1 MTKAKAKLRLVK
13 SGGEKTLYYKLVR
26 VNKSSP
32 AKLSFIMKSESIEY
46 KKDISTRPKTYGGP
60 LCVYSA
66 PSCNPRYTSYID
78 QLEEYVEV
86 WYCTIEPSEEKYVWT
101 SAGVGLPL
109 SDFSPKTV
117 LADSVTLTKLLG
129 TTTVL
134 EALIAFG

>member
-1 MTKAKAKLRLVK
+1 MPASAISRGVPLTKWD
-13 SGGEKTLYYKLVR
+13 TP

-32 AKLSFIMKSESIEY
+32 AKLSFIMGSRPVEY
-46 KKDISTRPKTYGGP
+46 KKGIAARPRTFDGP

-66 PSCNPRYTSYID
+66 PSCDPHYSSIIEQSGD
-78 QLEEYVEV
+78 YVEV
-86 WYCTIEPSEEKYVWT
+86 WHCTIEPSEEKYVWT